1 MRAERVM
8 LIRCPPG
15 SAAAEAAHRLAV
27 RWRRLPERVLLFF
40 QGPGLDHVEAGSE
53 SAFAGLAGS
62 GLALSAC
69 SGGWR
74 RRSGLALPPPFQF
87 GSLVQFWSA
96 AKSATEVASFGVMDD
111 G

>member
-1 MRAERVM
+1 MRPERVM

-15 SAAAEAAHRLAV
+15 SAAAEAARHLAG
-27 RWRRLPERVLLFF
+27 RWLRLPESGLLFF
-40 QGPGLDHVEAGSE
+40 QGSGLDHVEAGPE
-53 SAFAGLAGS
+53 SIFSGLAGS
-62 GLALSAC
+62 ALTLSAC

-74 RRSGLALPPPFQF
+74 RRSSLALPPPFQF

-96 AKSATEVASFGVMDD
+96 ATSATEVASFGVMDD